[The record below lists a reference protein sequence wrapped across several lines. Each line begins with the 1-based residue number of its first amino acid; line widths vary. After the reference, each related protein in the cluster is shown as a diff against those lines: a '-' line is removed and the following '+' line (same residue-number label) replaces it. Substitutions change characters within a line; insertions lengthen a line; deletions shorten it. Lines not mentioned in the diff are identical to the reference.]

1 MHEVDELR
9 KVDEAVKWEAG
20 EVTRYERLSKAQK
33 VTCLALCVIGIGLA
47 VGYTFGFSWQGEALA
62 DFAYYWLFIAIF
74 LPGVFLIMPARK
86 KDKTIPWYDMLLAAL
101 SGAIAIYFYSHAMEV
116 FEEGWK
122 NIPVGVV
129 LWLLVLEASR
139 RSGGP
144 IYFAVCLLFG
154 LYPLIAD
161 SMPGMFWGRQYS
173 FHDTIGSL
181 IFMREGLMG
190 IPTKVVAETIFGF
203 LVFAGL
209 MVGSGAGQLFMNLA
223 ISILGRYRGGAAKV
237 SVLSSAFF
245 GSLSGSAFS
254 NVIGTGCI
262 TIPTMKRTGFSPE
275 YAGATEAVAS
285 TGGVLMPPVM
295 GAVAFIM
302 CQMIGVDYSVVIVAA
317 IIPSLLYY
325 SGLLFQ
331 IDAYAAKTGL
341 TGIPKKEIPSFWKSV
356 LESWPILLVLAFLTW
371 GLMYMRWERLAP
383 WYATLLLFLLSY
395 RSKQTMITPRRFGEI
410 VVVTMRLLIQTTAL
424 LLPMAF
430 VMGGLLITG
439 VSGSFASGLVAIGK
453 GSPFLVLLL
462 GVVAC
467 YIMGMIGMLSAAY
480 IFLAVTMAPAVMQ
493 LGNFNLIAVHLFIL
507 YYSMLALITPP
518 VAGAAFLGAALAGAD
533 PMRTALR
540 AIRLGSVIYFVPFF
554 FVYNPALI
562 LQGSL
567 LEGVYLFL
575 LCLVGVAFIAWGLE
589 GYMIKLGKVAMWAR
603 PLLIIGGF
611 LIAFPEWGTT
621 IFGGALALV
630 VIAVLGM
637 RKRKELKGAGAG

>member
-1 MHEVDELR
+1 MDVHEVDELA
-9 KVDEAVKWEAG
+9 KVDEKIKWEAG
-20 EVTRYERLSKAQK
+20 EVTRWGELSKAQK
-33 VTCLALCVIGIGLA
+33 VTCFALSMIGIGLA
-47 VGYTFGFSWQGEALA
+47 VGYTFGFSWRGEALA

-86 KDKTIPWYDMLLAAL
+86 KDKTIPWYDLVFASL
-101 SGAIAIYFYSHAMEV
+101 SCIIAIYFYTHAWEV

-129 LWLLVLEASR
+129 LWLLILEASR
-139 RSGGP
+139 RGGGP
-144 IYFAVCLLFG
+144 IYLVTCLLFG
-154 LYPLIAD
+154 LYPLVAE

-173 FHDTIGSL
+173 FNDTIGSL

-203 LVFAGL
+203 MVFAGV
-209 MVGSGAGQLFMNLA
+209 MVGSGAGQLFMDLA
-223 ISILGRYRGGAAKV
+223 ISIMGRYRGGAAKV

-262 TIPTMKRTGFSPE
+262 TIPTMKRTGFHPE

-285 TGGVLMPPVM
+285 TGGILMPPVM

-302 CQMIGVDYSVVIVAA
+302 CQMIGVEYYVVALAA
-317 IIPSLLYY
+317 VIPSFLYY

-341 TGIPKKEIPSFWKSV
+341 VGIPKNEIPSFWKSL
-356 LESWPILLVLAFLTW
+356 LESWPILVVLAFLTW

-383 WYATLLLFLLSY
+383 WYATGLLFLLSY
-395 RSKQTMITPRRFGEI
+395 RSRKTMITPQKFSQI
-410 VVVTMRLLIQTTAL
+410 VVVTMRLLIQTAAL

-439 VSGSFASGLVAIGK
+439 VSGSFASGLVTIGK

-462 GVVAC
+462 GVIAC

-518 VAGAAFLGAALAGAD
+518 VAGAAFLGAAIAGAD

-562 LQGSL
+562 LQGPI
-567 LEGVYLFL
+567 LEGIYLFL
-575 LCLVGVAFIAWGLE
+575 LCLVGVALISWGLE
-589 GYMIKLGKVAMWAR
+589 GYMLKVGKVAMWAR

-621 IFGGALALV
+621 IVGGILSLI
-630 VIAVLGM
+630 VIAVLWVE
-637 RKRKELKGAGAG
+637 KRKKV